1 MTDAS
6 LRDSG
11 MEWTILAPDAFAEVW
26 IPIVVAGPVLEGREI
41 LHVGSGMRRHSFVS
55 VADVAAFAVAAVDH
69 PSAREAYLPIG
80 GPEAYSYREIVAVFE
95 RLLGCPIPQRGVAQ
109 GESIPGM
116 PDDVVALLAWED
128 SFDRVLDTEARAR
141 TFGVRLTPLDEIVA
155 LMLPVPTP
163 V

>member
-55 VADVAAFAVAAVDH
+55 VADVAAFAHGRTASTVSST
-69 PSAREAYLPIG
+69 PRPG
-80 GPEAYSYREIVAVFE
+80 
-95 RLLGCPIPQRGVAQ
+95 RGRSVS
-109 GESIPGM
+109 G
-116 PDDVVALLAWED
+116 
-128 SFDRVLDTEARAR
+128 
-141 TFGVRLTPLDEIVA
+141 
-155 LMLPVPTP
+155 
-163 V
+163 